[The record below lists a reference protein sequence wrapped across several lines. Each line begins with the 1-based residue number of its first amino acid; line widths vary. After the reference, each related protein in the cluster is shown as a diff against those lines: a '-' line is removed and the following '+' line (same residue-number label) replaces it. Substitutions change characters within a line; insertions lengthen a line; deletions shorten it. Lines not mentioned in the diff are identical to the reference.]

1 MKNVKKAKMC
11 CLNLIGYGSA
21 TSVYSKLLETICKNY
36 RPQVKQSELEYRLS
50 HLLRR
55 TCLHNACC
63 MEYQLYQHYADMCLR
78 EDVNLCLYN
87 MEPDYGLQGCSSQV
101 ACFWRISKHNT
112 YIHNQFYKCLGVMIS
127 RFNISL
133 CMQRCANVLAPSA
146 GLPCTG
152 DLNRSAFNL
161 VPHVYYH
168 YFSPSILF
176 H

>member
-1 MKNVKKAKMC
+1 MDYRDVPVKLPVSGEY
-11 CLNLIGYGSA
+11 LNI
-21 TSVYSKLLETICKNY
+21 
-36 RPQVKQSELEYRLS
+36 
-50 HLLRR
+50 
-55 TCLHNACC
+55 
-63 MEYQLYQHYADMCLR
+63 
-78 EDVNLCLYN
+78 
-87 MEPDYGLQGCSSQV
+87 
-101 ACFWRISKHNT
+101 T